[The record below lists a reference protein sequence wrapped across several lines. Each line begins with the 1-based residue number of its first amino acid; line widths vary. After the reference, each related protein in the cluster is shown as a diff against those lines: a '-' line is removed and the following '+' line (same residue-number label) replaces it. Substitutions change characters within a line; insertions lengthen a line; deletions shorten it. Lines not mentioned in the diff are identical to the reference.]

1 MRLRAKAAPL
11 QGSAT
16 RARGELVLVGALG
29 LALAVSQ
36 SAQAVRAISARE
48 AVEIA
53 LARGS
58 DVALAQAN
66 LDAAH
71 GRLQSSEG
79 RFDSALRFNA
89 TVSRDRAEL
98 IPAIVRQ
105 QTGNRV
111 LLESLDREFTEVAD
125 ELERRLAESP
135 STLSLQCQPGSEI
148 IVNDRNI
155 CEDPEVAEQ
164 RQRLDDLLTT
174 LARGAGGDSDLE
186 LDIAQLQADLRAANR
201 EFNRELIDTLRTVAR
216 GNRNARRDLGDI
228 PENQVVSNLTL
239 DLSWNK
245 PLRNGW
251 SVTPQIIMETV
262 DDNFQG
268 KPISSR
274 FGGKG
279 LKRATRSA
287 FGVTVTAPLGRGG
300 RMAVTAGVDAARLRA
315 DAAAHALRFV
325 AQRTSAQVLGA
336 YWQLA
341 ALQRQRELT
350 QRQLRARE
358 ELVQIGNALL
368 EADEISASEL
378 GEPRAQL
385 LQAEADF
392 SAAESAYLSAHER
405 LRLLLGLEPHTQLET
420 SSEFPKISPSQSCLP
435 TVSQLFDRAMSERG
449 DLSSLQLTQAA
460 AEREILAAKDGLK
473 AKWDLS
479 LTLAYGGR
487 EENPNLF
494 EGYQRALFDELA
506 GPSILLTLSGEFDP
520 FNGRARGRL
529 AQSVARGAQAQI
541 QSDEA
546 QRQTERDLV
555 AARQRVELLAAEL
568 GYRSATAELFNQ
580 LLENTRYALKAGE
593 LTPADALTTEL
604 EAFDAESSLIQVR
617 QAYASSIAD
626 LAFRSGALIGI
637 SASTSNE
644 RTPPPQLNPGAEFW
658 PWPCSQ
664 PLSNSQ

>member
-1 MRLRAKAAPL
+1 MHTHARSLR
-11 QGSAT
+11 QQRRS
-16 RARGELVLVGALG
+16 
-29 LALAVSQ
+29 LALAMALLLSTHAFAERQ
-36 SAQAVRAISARE
+36 ISARE

-71 GRLQSSEG
+71 GRLQTSEG
-79 RFDSALRFNA
+79 RFDPALRFNA
-89 TVSRDRAEL
+89 TVSRERAEL

-111 LLESLDREFTEVAD
+111 LLESLDREFSEVAD
-125 ELERRLAESP
+125 ELERQLAESP
-135 STLSLQCQPGSEI
+135 ATLSLQCQPGSEI
-148 IVNDRNI
+148 IINDRNI
-155 CEDPEVAEQ
+155 CEDPEVAQQ

-174 LARGAGGDSDLE
+174 LARSAGGDDDLQ

-287 FGVTVTAPLGRGG
+287 FGVTITAPLGRGG
-300 RMAVTAGVDAARLRA
+300 RAAVGAASDAARLRA
-315 DAAAHALRFV
+315 DAAAQALRFV

-341 ALQRQRELT
+341 GLQRQMQLAH
-350 QRQLRARE
+350 QQLRARE

-368 EADEISASEL
+368 EADEIAAAEL

-385 LQAEADF
+385 LQAEAEL
-392 SAAESAYLSAHER
+392 SATQSAYLAAHER
-405 LRLLLGLEPHTQLET
+405 LRLLLGLEPHTQLRT
-420 SSEFPKISPSQSCLP
+420 TSEFPKLGPSQACLP
-435 TVSQLFDRAMSERG
+435 ELAQLYDNARSERG
-449 DLSSLQLTQAA
+449 DLTSLQLSQAA

-473 AKWDLS
+473 PRWDLS
-479 LTLAYGGR
+479 LTMAYGGR
-487 EENPNLF
+487 EENSNIF
-494 EGYQRALFDELA
+494 EGYQRSLFEELA
-506 GPSILLTLSGEFDP
+506 GPSILLTLSGEIAP
-520 FNGRARGRL
+520 NNGRARGAL
-529 AQSVARGAQAQI
+529 AQSVARGSQAQI
-541 QSDEA
+541 QAEEA

-555 AARQRVELLAAEL
+555 GARQRLELFATEL
-568 GYRSATAELFNQ
+568 RYRSATSELYKQ
-580 LLENTRYALKAGE
+580 LLDNTRYALKAGE
-593 LTPADALTTEL
+593 LSPSDALTTEL
-604 EAFDAESSLIQVR
+604 DAFDAQSSLIQVR
-617 QAYASSIAD
+617 QAYASAIAD
-626 LAFRSGALIGI
+626 LAFRSGSLIAVSS
-637 SASTSNE
+637 SASTDS
-644 RTPPPQLNPGAEFW
+644 TPLPQLKPGAELW

-664 PLSNSQ
+664 SPSNSQ

>member
-1 MRLRAKAAPL
+1 MRLRAKLGAHSFQPQVRISTL
-11 QGSAT
+11 SSALMLT
-16 RARGELVLVGALG
+16 L
-29 LALAVSQ
+29 LASPAVY
-36 SAQAVRAISARE
+36 AQRQISARE

-66 LDAAH
+66 LDGAH
-71 GRLQSSEG
+71 GRFQASEG
-79 RFDSALRFNA
+79 RFDPALRFNA

-111 LLESLDREFTEVAD
+111 LLESLDREFSEVAD
-125 ELERRLAESP
+125 ELERQLAESP
-135 STLSLQCQPGSEI
+135 ATLSLQCQPGSEI
-148 IVNDRNI
+148 IINDRNI
-155 CEDPEVAEQ
+155 CEDPEVAQQ
-164 RQRLDDLLTT
+164 RERLDDLLTT
-174 LARGAGGDSDLE
+174 LARGAGGDGDLE

-228 PENQVVSNLTL
+228 PEVQVVSNLTL
-239 DLSWNK
+239 DVSWNK
-245 PLRNGW
+245 PFRNGW
-251 SVTPQIIMETV
+251 SLTPQLIMESV

-287 FGVTVTAPLGRGG
+287 FGLTLTAPLGRGG
-300 RMAVTAGVDAARLRA
+300 RAAVGAQSDAARLRA
-315 DAAAHALRFV
+315 DAAAQALRFV

-341 ALQRQRELT
+341 ALQRQRELAG
-350 QRQLRARE
+350 QQLRARE
-358 ELVQIGNALL
+358 ELVEIGNALL

-392 SAAESAYLSAHER
+392 SATESAYLAAHER
-405 LRLLLGLEPHTQLET
+405 LRLLLGLEPHTQLAP
-420 SSEFPKISPSQSCLP
+420 SSDFPGLGPSQSCLP
-435 TVSQLFDRAMSERG
+435 DVAQLFDSAQSERG

-473 AKWDLS
+473 PRWDLS
-479 LTLAYGGR
+479 VTFAYGGR
-487 EENPNLF
+487 EENSNLL
-494 EGYQRALFDELA
+494 EGYQRSLFEELA
-506 GPSILLTLSGEFDP
+506 GPSILFTLSGELDP
-520 FNGRARGRL
+520 LNGRARGAL
-529 AQSVARGAQAQI
+529 AQSVARGTQAQI
-541 QSDEA
+541 QSEEA
-546 QRQTERDLV
+546 RRQAQRDLV
-555 AARQRVELLAAEL
+555 AAHQRVELFATEL
-568 GYRSATAELFNQ
+568 RYRSATAVLFEQ

-604 EAFDAESSLIQVR
+604 EAFDAQSSLIQVR
-617 QAYASSIAD
+617 QAYASAIAD
-626 LAFRSGALIGI
+626 LAFRSGALIDV
-637 SASTSNE
+637 SSSTGTDS
-644 RTPPPQLNPGAEFW
+644 TPLPQLKPGAELW

-664 PLSNSQ
+664 PHSNSQ